1 MKSLYKT
8 TGSIVDIGLV
18 FACLENLEI
27 QLIHSAKFLKISEVS
42 KFWKI
47 LPVDLFFNKVF
58 RLFRTRLL
66 FIYMGFVQYYLAIAF
81 Y

>member
-8 TGSIVDIGLV
+8 TGSIVDFGLV

-42 KFWKI
+42 KF
-47 LPVDLFFNKVF
+47 
-58 RLFRTRLL
+58 
-66 FIYMGFVQYYLAIAF
+66 
-81 Y
+81 

>member
-8 TGSIVDIGLV
+8 TGSIVDFGLV
-18 FACLENLEI
+18 FASLENLEI

-47 LPVDLFFNKVF
+47 LPVDLFFSKVF